1 MKQEE
6 LKSKNLCVLEDETL
20 KYIFVSIMEGT
31 DFVTSR
37 NQLATEL
44 GLSKRMISS
53 KFREASR
60 IVNAKIKENKELE
73 LKKYVKK
80 CYDKDE
86 FLSLE
91 KIANYHNLDTD
102 ELRIAFDEYVSSFTK
117 EESDI
122 ADRFGF
128 SPEALKK
135 GNVQTLQFRVKG
147 FSSELKYPDQ
157 VFYNHVK
164 EQDIQF
170 LKSVRS
176 IYDNYKINTNK
187 DVKVKKLVRED
198 H

>member
-6 LKSKNLCVLEDETL
+6 LKSKNLCVLEDEIL

-44 GLSKRMISS
+44 GISKRMVSS
-53 KFREASR
+53 KFREASK
-60 IVNAKIKENKELE
+60 IVDRKVRENKEIE
-73 LKKYVKK
+73 LKQYVKK

-117 EESDI
+117 EESEI

-128 SPEALKK
+128 SLEALKK

-176 IYDNYKINTNK
+176 IYDNYKVNTNK

>member
-6 LKSKNLCVLEDETL
+6 LKVKNLNALEDETL
-20 KYIFVSIMEGT
+20 KYIFVTMMEGN
-31 DFVTSR
+31 DIIASR
-37 NQLATEL
+37 NKLATEL
-44 GLSKRMISS
+44 GISKRMVSS
-53 KFREASR
+53 KFREASK
-60 IVNAKIKENKELE
+60 IVDQKVRENKEIE
-73 LKKYVKK
+73 LKQYVKK

-91 KIANYHNLDTD
+91 NIANYHNLDTED
-102 ELRIAFDEYVSSFTK
+102 LKIAFDEYVSSFTK
-117 EESDI
+117 EESEI

-128 SPEALKK
+128 SLEALKK

-176 IYDNYKINTNK
+176 IYDNYKVNTNK

>member
-1 MKQEE
+1 MIREE
-6 LKSKNLCVLEDETL
+6 LQQKNLIALEDKTL
-20 KYIFVSIMEGT
+20 KYIFVTMMEGN
-31 DFVTSR
+31 DIITSR

-44 GLSKRMISS
+44 GISKRMVSS
-53 KFREASR
+53 KFREASK
-60 IVNAKIKENKELE
+60 IVDRKVRENKEIE
-73 LKKYVKK
+73 LKQYVKK